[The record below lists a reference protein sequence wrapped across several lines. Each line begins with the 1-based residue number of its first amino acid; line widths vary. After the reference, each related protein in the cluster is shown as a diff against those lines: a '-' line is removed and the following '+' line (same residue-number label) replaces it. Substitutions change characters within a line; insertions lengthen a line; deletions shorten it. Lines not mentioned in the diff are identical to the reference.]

1 MKQEHVRIKVC
12 SMGGTVYFV
21 EIPYQIYEKDMV
33 DIWISQNLRNVDYWQ
48 YWK

>member
-12 SMGGTVYFV
+12 SMGGTIYFV

-33 DIWISQNLRNVDYWQ
+33 DVWVTQNLRNVDYWQ

>member
-1 MKQEHVRIKVC
+1 MKQELVKIKIC
-12 SMGGTVYFV
+12 SMDGTVYFV

-33 DIWISQNLRNVDYWQ
+33 DVWITQNLRNVDYWQ

>member
-12 SMGGTVYFV
+12 SMGGIVYFV

>member
-1 MKQEHVRIKVC
+1 MKQELVRIKIC
-12 SMGGTVYFV
+12 SMSGTIYFV